1 MTSEQLNALEMV
13 ADRPLTAEEI
23 AAIEPLLVDR
33 NDVEIAAVINDGRP
47 DITVSV
53 AVEDVFDVLY
63 STGDYVIVKTAQ
75 LQGNADAVMAFGFLL
90 DAKTIGP
97 GKVNLTAPLTVGMF
111 DRLEAAGLLSA
122 TGRAALLARAKSKA
136 DPVHFNTVSDAL
148 NAAEGR
154 LVL

>member
-1 MTSEQLNALEMV
+1 MTDEQRSALEAV
-13 ADRPLTAEEI
+13 AGRALSDEEI

-47 DITVSV
+47 TITVSV

-63 STGDYVIVKTAQ
+63 STGDYATVKTAQ
-75 LQGNADAVMAFGFLL
+75 LQGQADAVLAFGFLQ
-90 DAKTIGP
+90 DAKNIGP

-111 DRLEAAGLLSA
+111 DRLQTAGLLSA
-122 TGRAALLARAKSKA
+122 TGRASLLERAESKA
-136 DPVHFNTVSDAL
+136 DPVHYNAVSDAL

>member
-1 MTSEQLNALEMV
+1 MTDEQRSALEAV
-13 ADRPLTAEEI
+13 AGRALSADEI
-23 AAIEPLLVDR
+23 ATIEPLLVDR
-33 NDVEIAAVINDGRP
+33 NDVEIAAVINGGRP
-47 DITVSV
+47 TTTVSV

-63 STGDYVIVKTAQ
+63 STGDYVIVKSAQ
-75 LQGNADAVMAFGFLL
+75 LRGDADAVMAFGFLQ

-111 DRLEAAGLLSA
+111 DRLESAGLLSA
-122 TGRAALLARAKSKA
+122 TGRAALLKRAESKA